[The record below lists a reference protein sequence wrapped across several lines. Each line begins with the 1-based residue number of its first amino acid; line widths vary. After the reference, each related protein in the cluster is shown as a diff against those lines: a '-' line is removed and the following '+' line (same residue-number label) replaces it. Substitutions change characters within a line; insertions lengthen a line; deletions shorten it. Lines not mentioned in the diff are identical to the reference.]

1 MIEELMEK
9 FKIKHGFSTPY
20 HPKTNGLTERFN
32 KTLGES
38 LAKLKNDNNWDK
50 NIPSVLLAYRSN
62 LQKSAKMEPFTLVY
76 GRKVKLPI
84 DENQEENQ
92 EYNRI
97 EEILEEI
104 PKLRN
109 EAQKQISQSQNKQ
122 KEYHDRKRKPT
133 ENYSIGT
140 KVLYYNAAKDRQWL
154 GKLEEKWKG
163 PYYIYKVIVNGS
175 YQLKD
180 TKGRILKTPVNGELL
195 KRYHSRESFEPIVV
209 V

>member
-1 MIEELMEK
+1 MIRRPPR
-9 FKIKHGFSTPY
+9 STLFPY
-20 HPKTNGLTERFN
+20 TTLFRSGLTERFN

-62 LQKSAKMEPFTLVY
+62 LQKSSKIELFTLVY

-104 PKLRN
+104 LRN
-109 EAQKQISQSQNKQ
+109 K
-122 KEYHDRKRKPT
+122 
-133 ENYSIGT
+133 
-140 KVLYYNAAKDRQWL
+140 
-154 GKLEEKWKG
+154 
-163 PYYIYKVIVNGS
+163 
-175 YQLKD
+175 
-180 TKGRILKTPVNGELL
+180 
-195 KRYHSRESFEPIVV
+195 
-209 V
+209 